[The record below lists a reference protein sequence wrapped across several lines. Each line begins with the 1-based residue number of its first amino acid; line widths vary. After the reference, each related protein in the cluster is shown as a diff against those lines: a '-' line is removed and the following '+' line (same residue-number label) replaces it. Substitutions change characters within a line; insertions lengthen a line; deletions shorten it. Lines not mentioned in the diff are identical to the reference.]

1 MFTKIAYSFLL
12 LFSFQSI
19 LAIDA
24 TYDGA
29 EGIRAQI
36 LEPNCLT
43 CHTTGFSF
51 FRRLGAPSSVNFDT
65 YQVALE
71 SADRIVAR
79 RNNMPPTTTNPPR
92 LTETQ
97 RDALLAWQK
106 AGFPEKATATPEPTI
121 KATFTF
127 NDNILKIP
135 TLSAVDIGFFAADLK
150 IIAESPFV
158 LEVISLT
165 ELEQNID
172 TPVASFVNNDIGI
185 PDLEVSDGN
194 QVIGHFNVILRLIN
208 TEPFQFNLIQARE
221 L

>member
-1 MFTKIAYSFLL
+1 MFTKITYCFLC
-12 LFSFQSI
+12 LFSVQSV

-29 EGIRAQI
+29 EGIRAQVF
-36 LEPNCLT
+36 EPNCLT

-51 FRRLGAPSSVNFDT
+51 SQRRGAPSSVNFDN
-65 YQVALE
+65 YQSALK
-71 SADRIVAR
+71 SAERIIAR
-79 RNNMPPTTTNPPR
+79 RNSMPPTTTNPPR

-106 AGFPEKATATPEPTI
+106 AGFPEEATETPI

-127 NDNILKIP
+127 NDNVLKIP

-150 IIAESPFV
+150 VIAENPFV

-172 TPVASFVNNDIGI
+172 IPVASFVNNEIGI

-194 QVIGHFNVILRLIN
+194 RVIGHFNVILRLTN